1 MNICKEVVRILI
13 DKNLTIS
20 TMESCTGGAL
30 SNYITNI
37 EHSSNSFIG
46 GYVTYSN
53 EQKIRCGVPKE
64 IIDEYT
70 VYSMECAEAMA
81 KACIRNTG
89 SSIGVGVTG
98 TLGNID
104 KINISSKIGEVFIS
118 IIYEN
123 KSDSYKVE
131 IPSEILQRSRKFQK
145 KYLVRSILDSIY
157 SIIIS

>member
-1 MNICKEVVRILI
+1 MNICRDLICILT

-20 TMESCTGGAL
+20 TMESCTGGAV
-30 SNYITNI
+30 SNHITNV
-37 EHSSNSFIG
+37 EHCSNSFIG

-64 IIDEYT
+64 VIDKYT

-81 KACIRNTG
+81 EACIKNTG

-104 KINISSKIGEVFIS
+104 KNNNSSKIGEVFIS
-118 IIYEN
+118 IIYGKKRN
-123 KSDSYKVE
+123 SYKVE
-131 IPSEILQRSRKFQK
+131 IPSEILKHSRKFQK
-145 KYLVRSILDSIY
+145 KYLVRNILNSIY
-157 SIIIS
+157 NIVI

>member
-1 MNICKEVVRILI
+1 MNICKEVVRVLT

-37 EHSSNSFIG
+37 EHCSDLFIG
-46 GYVTYSN
+46 GYVPYSN

-64 IIDEYT
+64 IIDKYT
-70 VYSMECAEAMA
+70 VYSMECAKAMA
-81 KACIRNTG
+81 EACIRNTG
-89 SSIGVGVTG
+89 SSIGVGITG

-104 KINISSKIGEVFIS
+104 KNNSSSKIGEVFIS
-118 IIYEN
+118 IIYGK

-131 IPSEILQRSRKFQK
+131 IPSEILQHSRKFQK
-145 KYLVRSILDSIY
+145 KYLVRSILNSIY
-157 SIIIS
+157 SIVI

>member
-1 MNICKEVVRILI
+1 MNICKDLICILT

-37 EHSSNSFIG
+37 EHCSNSFIG

-53 EQKIRCGVPKE
+53 EQKIRCGGSKE
-64 IIDEYT
+64 IIDKYT

-81 KACIRNTG
+81 EACIKNTG

-104 KINISSKIGEVFIS
+104 KNNNSSKIGEVFIS
-118 IIYEN
+118 IIYRKKRN
-123 KSDSYKVE
+123 SYKVE
-131 IPSEILQRSRKFQK
+131 IPSEILKHSRKFQK
-145 KYLVRSILDSIY
+145 KYLVRNILNSVYNIV
-157 SIIIS
+157 I